1 MNTIVGGTVQ
11 STDPGPPETAEVW
24 DPVNLESVVFSNLS
38 AAHFGKFVQAKDE
51 GKTVDVEYESGPPRV
66 VVSVVINP

>member
-11 STDPGPPETAEVW
+11 NTDPGPPPSAEVW
-24 DPVNLESVVFSNLS
+24 DPSKLESVVFSDLS
-38 AAHFGKFVQAKDE
+38 DAHFMKFVQAKDE
-51 GKTVDVEYESGPPRV
+51 GKTVDVEYEPGPPRV